1 MKTKRIYL
9 LVLLFLV
16 CILSITAIS
25 ATENT
30 TNKDVISADNNK
42 ENNLETNI
50 HYDDISTSEDNCKVN
65 LEENDENKES
75 KSGTDKTTT
84 INEEPLTFTD
94 LNTAINGNINSTVY
108 LSNNYK
114 YNDAS
119 DNVFINGIPLSRDL
133 TIYSNE
139 VTIDGSNMAKIF
151 NVCKSGINVQFYNI
165 TFINGNSEEGGAV
178 YGGESY
184 YCTFIGNNATKH
196 GGAIY
201 KGNSYNCTF
210 INNTANYGGAISN
223 GNAYNCTFTSNTA
236 KESGGAM
243 YFNKAYNCVFTSN
256 TAREDGGAIYMTT
269 AYNSTFN
276 KNSAGE
282 GGAIYMATAYNSTF
296 TENDA
301 GEGGAIFKG
310 HSYNCTFTKNTAS
323 GYGGAIYGEDA
334 YNSTF
339 TENSAN
345 SGGAI
350 YNGNSFNCTFI
361 RNTVSEFGGAIFVK
375 NAYNCVFIGNTATR
389 AGGAISL
396 SSAYNCT
403 FINNTATKEEGGAIK
418 NGNATNCTFKG
429 NNATQG
435 QAMYDGNAILCIFNG
450 DTTSK
455 TTIIPA
461 IINVINYTS
470 TYSSEERLKFNLT
483 ASDMVFD
490 GVNTTIKIYK
500 DNELYTTVYG
510 LTGEGWIVD
519 LNPGTYTAE
528 LSLTDYPDEKPSN
541 ATIEVLKI
549 NTTIFIDPIIN
560 PEIEKE
566 ITINYTS
573 NRNETATIKVN
584 GQEITDGKFT
594 PTKPGT
600 YNVSVEI
607 TENEYYTEGL
617 NQTTFTI
624 EKTNTTVYITPITN
638 TKIGEE
644 IKINY
649 TANSNA
655 TAKIKVNGE
664 EISDC
669 KFTPTHEGIYNLTVE
684 ITENEYYTAATNETT
699 FTVGKLASKITA
711 SPVTTTYNVDKYLI
725 ITLKDQNGK
734 PISKATVTVKL
745 ASTKKYKTNS
755 KGQVKINI
763 TTLTPKTY
771 NAKITYGGSDIYK
784 SSTGLVKV
792 TVKKATPKITAKP
805 ARFKLKVKTKKYTAY
820 FKDNKNK
827 ALKNT
832 KVTLKVNGKTYTT
845 KTNSKGQATFKI
857 TNLKKKGT
865 YTGFITVPANQYY
878 NKISKKVKIIVKQ

>member
-1 MKTKRIYL
+1 MKTKRIQL
-9 LVLLFLV
+9 LVLMFLV

-30 TNKDVISADNNK
+30 TNKDVISADNNN
-42 ENNLETNI
+42 ENNLERNI
-50 HYDDISTSEDNCKVN
+50 RYDDISTSEENCEID
-65 LEENDENKES
+65 LEENDENKQS
-75 KSGTDKTTT
+75 NSRTDQTTA

-114 YNDAS
+114 YNDTS
-119 DNVFINGIPLSRDL
+119 DDVFINGIPLSRDL
-133 TIYSNE
+133 TIYGNG
-139 VTIDGSNMAKIF
+139 VTIDGNHMAKIF

-165 TFINGNSEEGGAV
+165 TFINGHSEEGGAV

-296 TENDA
+296 TENNA

-310 HSYNCTFTKNTAS
+310 HCYNCTFTKNTAS

-375 NAYNCVFIGNTATR
+375 NAYNCVFINNTAR
-389 AGGAISL
+389 RNGGAISL

-403 FINNTATKEEGGAIK
+403 FINNTAKEGGAISD
-418 NGNATNCTFKG
+418 GNATNCTFTG

-435 QAMYDGNAILCIFNG
+435 QAICEGNAILCIFNG
-450 DTTSK
+450 DTTSN

-461 IINVINYTS
+461 IINVLNYAS
-470 TYSSEERLKFNLT
+470 TYSSGERLKFNLT
-483 ASDMVFD
+483 AADIVFD

-500 DNELYTTVYG
+500 DNVLYTTVYG

-519 LNPGTYTAE
+519 LDPGNYTAE

-549 NTTIFIDPIIN
+549 NTPIFIDPIIN
-560 PEIEKE
+560 PEIGKE

-573 NRNETATIKVN
+573 NRDETATIKVN
-584 GQEITDGKFT
+584 GEEITEGKFT

-607 TENEYYTEGL
+607 VENEYYTEGL
-617 NQTTFTI
+617 NQSIFTI
-624 EKTNTTVYITPITN
+624 K
-638 TKIGEE
+638 K
-644 IKINY
+644 
-649 TANSNA
+649 
-655 TAKIKVNGE
+655 
-664 EISDC
+664 
-669 KFTPTHEGIYNLTVE
+669 LT
-684 ITENEYYTAATNETT
+684 
-699 FTVGKLASKITA
+699 SKITA
-711 SPVTTTYNVDKYLI
+711 NPVSTTYNVGKYLI
-725 ITLKDQNGK
+725 ITLKDENGK
-734 PISKATVTVKL
+734 PISNATVTVKL
-745 ASTKKYKTNS
+745 ASSKKYNTNS
-755 KGQVKINI
+755 KGQVKINVA
-763 TTLTPKTY
+763 TLTPKTY
-771 NAKITYGGSDIYK
+771 NAKITYAGSNIYK
-784 SSTGLVKV
+784 GSTSSVKV
-792 TVKKATPKITAKP
+792 TVKKAKPKITAKS
-805 ARFKLKVKTKKYTAY
+805 ASYKLKVKTKKYTTIL
-820 FKDNKNK
+820 KDNKNK

-832 KVTLKVNGKTYTT
+832 KISLKVNGKNYIT
-845 KTNSKGQATFKI
+845 KTNSKGQAIFKI

-865 YTGFITVPANQYY
+865 YKAVITTSTNKYY
-878 NKISKKVKIIVKQ
+878 NKVSKTIKIIVK